1 MINNIEANY
10 QENLEIMK
18 KYRVLQ
24 QAEELKLEE
33 VIEKKIKLIEE
44 NAENHEM
51 NFFWEYYG
59 W

>member
-1 MINNIEANY
+1 
-10 QENLEIMK
+10 MK

>member
-1 MINNIEANY
+1 MINNIETNY

-18 KYRVLQ
+18 KYQVLQ

-33 VIEKKIKLIEE
+33 VIEKKIRLIEE
-44 NAENHEM
+44 NAEIHEK